1 MLSQKI
7 KVVLNSVSLSLLIT
21 NPLYAAAVF
30 DPSTVP
36 LFNIAPYVVSN
47 SNVSEGGAKAY
58 RPWFENGSWQGD
70 IIQYDISSTGDK
82 TTTVD
87 YTVQPPTTPTT
98 PGSNWSA
105 RIKFDAAVGSAPT
118 TYWDTGR
125 EIIFHDGTNQ
135 KAFRHANLSAPQK
148 IALSSNNLDYIRGDQ
163 SRETDQ
169 TNGTLRKRFNLLGDI
184 IHSNPVYV
192 AAPDSRFTGLPGYG
206 AFKAAKANRAARVYV
221 GANDGMLHAFNA
233 DTGSEEWAYVP
244 SMLIN
249 NLYKL
254 TQWPSSHIYTV
265 DGQLSEGDMDF
276 DNAADTYSWRSILA
290 GGLGS
295 GGKGFFILDITNPTL
310 SAEESTDTTVD
321 KKILKELDGSD
332 ADIGYIYGK
341 AQIARL
347 PDVHSDEWVVMT
359 GNGYGSTSG
368 LAKLILID
376 KDGNV
381 DKYLTDGTTG
391 NGLSAPTL
399 VDVGNDF
406 DVDIAYAGDLKGNLW
421 KFDLTDATRP
431 NATLLY
437 PSTVNANADKP
448 ITTAP
453 DVRRHPSGGYL
464 VYFAT
469 GSLLSKA
476 DSISTAAQSVYAIW
490 DGAPAGN
497 TTLLTQTL
505 STETHSYTN
514 NAGTPDDLTD
524 DTTVTKTVRTST
536 NEVMDWATY
545 KGWQVDL
552 NISGERVVS
561 GITIRADRLQ
571 FVSHNP
577 LSGDHGDAW
586 LLQLN
591 YLNGGTGANVF
602 LDLNIDGYLNS
613 DDKANNK
620 IPLGIQLGYGS
631 FSEPSIIRVSGSRDN
646 MYINGL
652 FLEYTEGCTVNCP
665 SGFQGGHI
673 DVETDGPAAA
683 ATATAVSDSYCYEDG
698 NRAAGIPVDSN
709 GDALAS
715 PYTGAAVR
723 SGGDFVTRR
732 GHDDYNGGP
741 GNVGRRTSVD
751 GYGGEVDGH
760 IHEYDKEHG
769 LVYVDAVNLEPL
781 CNQPKASGRFT
792 NEKQNLARITEY
804 ISDYDKKFFVI
815 MANADLSSGS
825 TFQLGAKSWNGLVYQ
840 KMIHQKLK
848 AWKAAGA
855 NTSMDAAVSTSFAAM
870 MVDDAGDS
878 LLYSINTMLAAG
890 SNTGTFRHSFND
902 RALAD
907 GGLMGNIP
915 QCVGPDPEENISN
928 NSDGSNTTT
937 DTGRWRGGALVTQVI
952 AVTEYLADTTTVVEQ
967 RPTDLAEFKNIEGID
982 VYLKEDLLDETV
994 SPAVAGTDGVRED
1007 PTYGGLRAR
1016 YRTGGATNGSIINNP
1031 AFLYEIDLFWHYS
1044 KTGVR
1049 SQDVCYGQN
1058 GYETRLATK
1067 IGEYSTETVLAQL
1080 TEKQTEL
1087 AAAQASLD
1095 ACIRRCWRKQRTV
1108 NRLTQEIAELQSAL
1122 SDDSVV
1128 NTGLVS
1134 LPEDPNIPVT
1144 PSLGPNFQTG
1154 RRTWVDL

>member
-1 MLSQKI
+1 MFAQKI
-7 KVVLNSVSLSLLIT
+7 KFVLNSVSLSLLMT
-21 NPLYAAAVF
+21 TPLYAAAVF
-30 DPSTVP
+30 EPSTVP
-36 LFNIAPYVVSN
+36 LFNIAPYAVSN

-58 RPWFENGSWQGD
+58 RPWFENGTWQGD
-70 IIQYDISSTGDK
+70 IIEYDISSTGDK
-82 TTTVD
+82 TTTVN
-87 YTVQPPTTPTT
+87 YSVQPATTS
-98 PGSNWSA
+98 GSNWSA
-105 RIKFDAAVGSAPT
+105 RIKFDAAVAAAPT

-125 EIIFHDGTNQ
+125 EIIFHDGTSQ
-135 KAFRHANLSAPQK
+135 KAFRFANLSAPQK
-148 IALSSNNLDYIRGDQ
+148 TALSSNNLDYIRGDQ

-206 AFKAAKANRAARVYV
+206 DYKSAKANREARVYV

-233 DTGSEEWAYVP
+233 TTGSEEWAYVP
-244 SMLIN
+244 SMIID
-249 NLYKL
+249 NLHTL
-254 TQWPSSHIYTV
+254 TQWPSTHSYMV

-295 GGKGFFILDITNPTL
+295 GGKGFFILDITNPTVT
-310 SAEESTDTTVD
+310 AEESIDTVD
-321 KKILKELDGSD
+321 QKILKELDGSD

-381 DKYLTDGTTG
+381 DKYTTDGTTG

-421 KFDLTDATRP
+421 KFDLTDASRP
-431 NATLLY
+431 AATLLY

-476 DSISTAAQSVYAIW
+476 DSSNTSTQSVYAIW
-490 DGAPAGN
+490 DGAPDAN

-514 NAGTPDDLTD
+514 DAGTPDDLSD

-536 NEVMDWATY
+536 NDVMDWATY

-561 GITIRADRLQ
+561 GIIIRADRLQ

-577 LSGDHGDAW
+577 LSGEHGDAW

-602 LDLNIDGYLNS
+602 LDLNLDGNLNS

-620 IPLGIQLGYGS
+620 IPVGIQLGYGS
-631 FSEPSIIRVSGSRDN
+631 FSEPNIIRVSGSRDN

-652 FLEYTEGCTVNCP
+652 FLEYTEGCTENCS

-683 ATATAVSDSYCYEDG
+683 AAAATASDSYCFEDG

-709 GDALAS
+709 GNALAS
-715 PYTGAAVR
+715 PFTGAVIR
-723 SGGDFVTRR
+723 PGGDFSAYN
-732 GHDDYNGGP
+732 DYDSRNNGDQQY
-741 GNVGRRTSVD
+741 D

-760 IHEYDKEHG
+760 IHEYDKDHG
-769 LVYVDAVNLEPL
+769 QVYVDAVNLEPL
-781 CNQPKASGRFT
+781 CKQAKASGSGT
-792 NEKQNLARITEY
+792 NATQDLARVTEY
-804 ISDYDKKFFVI
+804 ISDYDRKFFVI
-815 MANADLSSGS
+815 LANADLSSGS
-825 TFQLGAKSWNGLVYQ
+825 TFHLGAKSWNGLVYQ
-840 KMIHQKLK
+840 KMIQQRIN
-848 AWKAAGA
+848 AWKADP
-855 NTSMDAAVSTSFAAM
+855 NKNNSLDPAVDGSFGEHM
-870 MVDDAGDS
+870 RDDDGDT
-878 LLYSINTMLAAG
+878 LLHSINTMLAAG
-890 SNTGTFRHSFND
+890 SNTGTLRHSFND

-915 QCVGPDPEENISN
+915 SCVGPDPEENIN
-928 NSDGSNTTT
+928 ANSSGTYTTE
-937 DTGRWRGGALVTQVI
+937 DTGRWRGGSLVTQVI
-952 AVTEYLADTTTVVEQ
+952 AVTEYLTDTTTVVEQ
-967 RPTDLAEFKNIEGID
+967 RPTDLEDFKNIN
-982 VYLKEDLLDETV
+982 
-994 SPAVAGTDGVRED
+994 GTDVALKVDGNNDGDYADSED
-1007 PTYGGLRAR
+1007 TIYGGLRAR
-1016 YRTGGATNGSIINNP
+1016 HRTGGLPTGTITNNP
-1031 AFLYEIDLFWHYS
+1031 AFLYEMDLFWHYS
-1044 KTGVR
+1044 RTFDR
-1049 SQDVCYGQN
+1049 AQDVCYGQQ
-1058 GYETRLATK
+1058 GYENRFAAI
-1067 IGEYSTETVLAQL
+1067 IGSYSTDAVLNQL
-1080 TEKQTEL
+1080 STKQTQL
-1087 AAAQASLD
+1087 AEAQAVLD
-1095 ACIRRCWRKQRTV
+1095 ACSSRCWRKQRTV
-1108 NRLTQEIAELQSAL
+1108 DRLTQQVAELESAL

-1128 NTGLVS
+1128 NTGTVS
-1134 LPEDPNIPVT
+1134 LPEDPDIPVT